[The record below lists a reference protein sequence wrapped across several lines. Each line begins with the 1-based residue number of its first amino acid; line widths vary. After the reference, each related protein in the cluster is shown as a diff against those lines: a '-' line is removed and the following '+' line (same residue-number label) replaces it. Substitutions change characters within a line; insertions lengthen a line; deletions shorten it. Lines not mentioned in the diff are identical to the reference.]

1 MIELSR
7 RLNDLADRVNRFVAG
22 LQLAP
27 TSNHAATTAP
37 GVTDDEDAGYGV
49 GSVWVDTAAGDAYL
63 CVDATAGAAVWK
75 QIT

>member
-7 RLNDLADRVNRFVAG
+7 RVSELADRVNRFIAG
-22 LQLAP
+22 LQLGP
-27 TSNHAATTAP
+27 TTNHTATTAP
-37 GVTDDEDAGYGV
+37 GVMDDADAGYGV
-49 GSVWVDTAAGDAYL
+49 GSVWVDTAAGEGYL